1 MADVYL
7 SYARED
13 RPLAERVAADLRA
26 RGFDVLVDVTIAPG
40 RTWDEVIGRQLH
52 DAKAVVALFTKNS
65 VQSNFIREEASI
77 AQSQAKLI
85 PVVFG
90 KVGAPFGFRRIA
102 TINGDAPDFMERL
115 FVAIQEQMAGS
126 NGPARSGS
134 PAPSHQP
141 SPHPS
146 DAASIGLSPIAMS
159 LVALRT
165 LRTQSFYWF
174 GIGGAVV
181 TLAGNLDAFMLLADW
196 LHWVN
201 LHWSALIT
209 WFWNLVIPFDI
220 HVLPEDA
227 VIMTLVA
234 VLFFNLLLTST
245 YRDRSVVTRT
255 LDVGLLLTALALT
268 AYIGFAGFV
277 HELDAAQV
285 GITDRAMGPVL
296 TALQFLP
303 PPVLTF
309 TTFSLMTLTG
319 ALLTS
324 VIYAPLALAFAVR
337 PNVPAF
343 AARLWR
349 ILLGL
354 LLIVVLNQLSLVIE
368 AYDWSAV
375 TS

>member
-13 RPLAERVAADLRA
+13 RRLAERIADELGG
-26 RGFDVLVDVTIAPG
+26 RGLSVWWDVQLTPG
-40 RTWDEVIGRQLH
+40 QSWDRVIGREL
-52 DAKAVVALFTKNS
+52 DAAKAVVALFTENS
-65 VQSNFIREEASI
+65 VHSNFIREEASVG
-77 AQSQAKLI
+77 QSQGKLI

-90 KVGAPFGFRRIA
+90 QVVAPIGFHRIA
-102 TINGDAPDFMERL
+102 TINGDAPNLIEL
-115 FVAIQEQMAGS
+115 LYAAIQAKIAAPASQPRAAGS
-126 NGPARSGS
+126 
-134 PAPSHQP
+134 APSHQP
-141 SPHPS
+141 PPYQG
-146 DAASIGLSPIAMS
+146 DAKAGALSPIAMS

-181 TLAGNLDAFMLLADW
+181 TLAGNLDAFILLADW
-196 LHWVN
+196 LQWVN

-209 WFWNLVIPFDI
+209 WFWNLVIPFDL

-245 YRDRSVVTRT
+245 YRDRSVITRA
-255 LDVGLLLTALALT
+255 LDVALLLTALALT
-268 AYIGFAGFV
+268 AYVGFAGFV
-277 HELDAAQV
+277 HELDSAQV
-285 GITDRAMGPVL
+285 GIADLVMNPLLAML
-296 TALQFLP
+296 NRILP
-303 PPVLTF
+303 DAETLA
-309 TTFSLMTLTG
+309 TFSLMTLGG
-319 ALLTS
+319 ALATS
-324 VIYAPLALAFAVR
+324 VVYAPLALIFSVR

-354 LLIVVLNQLSLVIE
+354 LLIVVANQLSLWIE
-368 AYDWSAV
+368 TYDWNRV
-375 TS
+375 TG